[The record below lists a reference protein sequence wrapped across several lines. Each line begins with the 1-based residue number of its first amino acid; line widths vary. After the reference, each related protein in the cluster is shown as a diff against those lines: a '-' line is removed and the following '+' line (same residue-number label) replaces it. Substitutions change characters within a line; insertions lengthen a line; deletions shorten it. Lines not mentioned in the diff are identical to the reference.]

1 MTAEMY
7 KVLPIEGKGL
17 GAVASKFIKKGTLIL
32 NEKPQISLENDPEIP
47 LEIHIRQVISCF
59 YEMSESDQND
69 FMKLYDKFDGDTVKS
84 ESNLGLAL
92 REGLLEISCQHSQI
106 AEDFLYLYHKY
117 ISRWFKAGINIP

>member
-59 YEMSESDQND
+59 YEMSESDQSEY
-69 FMKLYDKFDGDTVKS
+69 MKLHDKFDSDLVKS

-92 REGLLEISCQHSQI
+92 REGLFEI
-106 AEDFLYLYHKY
+106 K
-117 ISRWFKAGINIP
+117 KVINIPKLQKIFCIFTTNSFHDGLRQG

>member
-17 GAVASKFIKKGTLIL
+17 GVVATKFIKKGTLIL

-59 YEMSESDQND
+59 YEMSESDQSEY
-69 FMKLYDKFDGDTVKS
+69 MKLYDKFDSDLVKS

-92 REGLLEISCQHSQI
+92 REGLFEI
-106 AEDFLYLYHKY
+106 K
-117 ISRWFKAGINIP
+117 KVINIPKLQKIFCIFTTNSFHDGLRQG

>member
-59 YEMSESDQND
+59 YEMSDSDQSEY
-69 FMKLYDKFDGDTVKS
+69 MKLYNKFDGDLVKS
-84 ESNLGLAL
+84 ETNLGLAL
-92 REGLLEISCQHSQI
+92 REGLLEI
-106 AEDFLYLYHKY
+106 K
-117 ISRWFKAGINIP
+117 KVVNIPKLQKIFCIYTTNKFHDGLRQG

>member
-59 YEMSESDQND
+59 YEMSESDQD
-69 FMKLYDKFDGDTVKS
+69 EFMRLYNKFDGDHVKS

-92 REGLLEISCQHSQI
+92 REGLLEI
-106 AEDFLYLYHKY
+106 K
-117 ISRWFKAGINIP
+117 KVVNIPKLQKIFCIYTTNTFHDGLRQG

>member
-59 YEMSESDQND
+59 YEMSESDQSEY
-69 FMKLYDKFDGDTVKS
+69 MKLHDKFDSDLVKS

-92 REGLLEISCQHSQI
+92 REGLFEIKKI
-106 AEDFLYLYHKY
+106 V
-117 ISRWFKAGINIP
+117 NIPKLQKIFCIYTTNTFHDGLRQG